1 MRKSRV
7 FRATLKNESGV
18 TIVLVAICIFAF
30 IAITALAIDIFH
42 LVVTKNELQNGA
54 DAGAL
59 AGARYL
65 YNDDGTAVNPGC
77 NEIGRQAA
85 MANQSEKVAVEVD
98 AIDAQN
104 NTGGV
109 QRGHWSFANRVFTP
123 NASLDPVDLWDVSAS
138 DLDANLNFINAV
150 QVTAKREQ
158 TQVAS
163 WFARIF
169 GYFGFN
175 QSATAVAYIGFAGSL
190 RPEDADQPIA
200 ICKQSLLYDGKYKC
214 NIGRMLNSG
223 SNDATH
229 NTAGWTNFS
238 QPCDT
243 ASANDMSGLICKDG
257 NPNQILFGQGI
268 GSTGGVQDSTLTALE
283 NCWVKAADKDKNGVP
298 DTSWELTLPVI
309 DCPGNNVS
317 NCSKVVGA
325 VTVRIIWIEDKGNKY
340 ENVPSKMDDWP
351 STADRNVTL
360 AEAKNYFVGQ
370 GSNDKFPTIPSGDP
384 TVGDV
389 LDGIVFG
396 GNQEADKEASG
407 QVRWASLV
415 KKFQLKNADNNWAT
429 FDKKSLYF
437 LPDCDHHEPIGTSQ
451 GENFGMLARI
461 PVLVN

>member
-1 MRKSRV
+1 MGAKRISS
-7 FRATLKNESGV
+7 FIYKNENGV
-18 TIVLVAICIFAF
+18 TIVLVAICVFAF
-30 IAITALAIDIFH
+30 LAITALALDIFH
-42 LVVTKNELQNGA
+42 LVVTKNELQNAA

-65 YNDDGTAVNPGC
+65 YNDDGTAVDVGC

-85 MANQSEKVAVEVD
+85 IANRSEKLAVEVD

-109 QRGHWSFANRVFTP
+109 QRGHWSFASRTFTP
-123 NASLDPVDLWDVSAS
+123 NPSLAPVDLWNVSTS

-163 WFARIF
+163 WFARVL
-169 GYFGFN
+169 GHFGFN
-175 QSATAVAYIGFAGSL
+175 QSAKAVAYIGFAGSL
-190 RPEDADQPIA
+190 RPQDADQPIA
-200 ICKQSLLYDGKYKC
+200 ICKQSLLYDGKYIC

-223 SNDATH
+223 SNNATH

-243 ASANDMSGLICKDG
+243 ASASDMSNLICKGG
-257 NPNQILFGQGI
+257 NPKQIIFGQGI
-268 GSTGGVQDSTLTALE
+268 GTTGGVQDSTLKALE
-283 NCWVKAADKDKNGVP
+283 NCWVKNADVSPKDGVP
-298 DTSWELTLPVI
+298 DVSWELTLPVI

-325 VTVRIIWIEDKGNKY
+325 VTVRVVWIEDKGNKY

-351 STADRNVTL
+351 SSSDRAVTL
-360 AEAKNYFVGQ
+360 TAVKNFFVGQ
-370 GSNDKFPTIPSGDP
+370 GPSDKFPTIPSGIP

-389 LDGIVFG
+389 LDGKVFSG
-396 GNQEADKEASG
+396 DKEASG

-415 KKFQLKNADNNWAT
+415 RKFQLKNADGNWAT

-437 LPDCDHHEPIGTSQ
+437 LPDCDYHDPIGTSQ
-451 GENFGMLARI
+451 GENFGILARI